1 MYQLAYPTDYF
12 FIFAEIF
19 NMKTS
24 NKSFWKSLLPYLV
37 ALIVFILI
45 AVVYCSPV
53 LDGKVLQAGDSMS
66 WKGMYRE
73 AEVYHQ
79 QTGNYTYWT
88 GSMFSGMPTYQIG
101 GGKAP
106 GLPYYIP
113 FDRIVH
119 FGFTGTLAL
128 ILGYF
133 IGFFILCRSFK
144 INKWLS
150 IVGAM
155 AMAFSSYFFI
165 IIQAGHNTK
174 AATIAM
180 MAPVIAGFILTFRKK
195 YGWGIILTMIF
206 SYIAILRH
214 PQMSYYIIMLIGVLF
229 IAEIYIHIK
238 EKRIKDLLLGTLLF
252 AASLGVSVGT
262 GYMYIQSNREYVKET
277 MRGGHS
283 ELVKKTDSQNK
294 TEGLDLDYA
303 TQWSYGIDETM
314 TLLIPNFKG
323 GSSNY
328 NIGTDSKIFNEL
340 KENGVP
346 RKDAENFCKNVPAY
360 WGTQP
365 FTSGPVY
372 VGAII
377 FFLFVLGL
385 LIVKGPYKWAL
396 LVATLFSILLSWG
409 KNFLPFTELF
419 FNYFPM
425 YDKFRAVSSILVV
438 AEITIPLLGLLALKT
453 IMDKEIPKEKIIKN
467 IYISGGITAG
477 VCLIFALFGGIF
489 YNFVSPNDAQFTS
502 QIPDWLYDGILAERA
517 SMLRNDA
524 WRSFFFIVLAG
535 GLVLFYV
542 KEKMK
547 FAYFVTG
554 IGVLILADMW
564 TVDKRFFN
572 DDNFVTE
579 KQNKNYF
586 KMQPYEEYIL
596 QDKDPNFRV
605 LNLTTNTF
613 NESRTSYYLKSI
625 GGYHAAKLRR
635 YQDLIDEHIS
645 KMNMGVINMLN
656 TKYVITKGNNDEPVP
671 QRNPGAMGNAWFV
684 DSLKVVN
691 TPNEECDA
699 LNTINL
705 SNTAVLDKKFI
716 NFTKDFVPGDDS
728 TASVKLLTYAPDV
741 ITYQSTATRP
751 GTIVFSEIY
760 YPYGWKAYIDDKP
773 VDHFRANYALRA
785 LNVPAGNHN
794 IRFEFR
800 PDSIFKGYIVSL
812 IFILIMYGTILGFI
826 VYAIV
831 KRHRKKTMIQS

>member
-1 MYQLAYPTDYF
+1 
-12 FIFAEIF
+12 
-19 NMKTS
+19 MKTL

-53 LDGKVLQAGDSMS
+53 LDGKVLYAGDALSGT
-66 WKGMYRE
+66 GMGHDV
-73 AEVYHQ
+73 AEYYQ
-79 QTGNYTYWT
+79 NTGNRSFWT
-88 GSMFSGMPTYQIG
+88 GAMFSGMPAYQINNNLPSL
-101 GGKAP
+101 KWLSP
-106 GLPYYIP
+106 ISNIYHLGLP
-113 FDRIVH
+113 
-119 FGFTGTLAL
+119 LAMAV
-128 ILGYF
+128 IF
-133 IGFFILCRSFK
+133 IYLLGFFILLRSFK

-150 IVGAM
+150 IVGAI
-155 AMAFSSYFFI
+155 AITFSSYFFI
-165 IIQAGHNTK
+165 IIGAGHINK
-174 AATIAM
+174 VYGLAYL
-180 MAPVIAGFILTFRKK
+180 APIIAGFILIFRKE
-195 YGWGIILTMIF
+195 YIWGISLTLLF
-206 SYIAILRH
+206 SSIGLMVH
-214 PQMSYYIIMLIGVLF
+214 PQMTYYMCMLLGIFFFTELF
-229 IAEIYIHIK
+229 IHIK
-238 EKRIKDLLLGTLLF
+238 EKRMKDFLVGTLLF
-252 AASLGVSVGT
+252 IASIGIGVGT
-262 GYMYIQSNREYVKET
+262 SYGKMQSNREYVKET

-283 ELVKKTDSQNK
+283 ELVKKTDSENK

-340 KENGVP
+340 KENGVS

-365 FTSGPVY
+365 FTAGPVY

-377 FFLFVLGL
+377 FFLFVLGI
-385 LIVKGPYKWAL
+385 LIVKGPYKWAIL
-396 LVATLFSILLSWG
+396 IATIFSILLSWG

-438 AEITIPLLGLLALKT
+438 AEITIPLLGFLALKT
-453 IMDKEIPKEKIIKN
+453 IMDKEISKERILRN
-467 IYISGGITAG
+467 LYISGGITAG
-477 VCLIFALFGGIF
+477 LCLIFALFGGMF

-502 QIPDWLYDGILAERA
+502 QIPDWLYDGILAERS

-524 WRSFFFIVLAG
+524 WRSFFFIILSG
-535 GLVLFYV
+535 GLIWFYV

-547 FAYFVTG
+547 FGYFVAG

-572 DDNFVTE
+572 DDNFATE
-579 KQNKNYF
+579 KNYKSYF
-586 KMQPYEEYIL
+586 KKQPYEEYLL

-656 TKYVITKGNNDEPVP
+656 TKYVITKGNNEEPIP

-699 LNTINL
+699 LGTINL
-705 SNTAVLDKKFI
+705 TNTAVLDKKFI
-716 NFTKDFVPGDDS
+716 NFTKDFVPGNDS

-741 ITYQSTATRP
+741 ITYQSTASHA

-760 YPYGWKAYIDDKP
+760 YPYGWKAYIDEKP
-773 VDHFRANYALRA
+773 VDHFRADYTLRA

-800 PDSIFKGYIVSL
+800 PDSIYKGEKISFL
-812 IFILIMYGTILGFI
+812 FIFIMYGTIIGLI
-826 VYAIV
+826 TYTIIR
-831 KRHRKKTMIQS
+831 KRKMQKA

>member
-1 MYQLAYPTDYF
+1 
-12 FIFAEIF
+12 
-19 NMKTS
+19 
-24 NKSFWKSLLPYLV
+24 
-37 ALIVFILI
+37 
-45 AVVYCSPV
+45 
-53 LDGKVLQAGDSMS
+53 
-66 WKGMYRE
+66 
-73 AEVYHQ
+73 
-79 QTGNYTYWT
+79 
-88 GSMFSGMPTYQIG
+88 
-101 GGKAP
+101 
-106 GLPYYIP
+106 
-113 FDRIVH
+113 
-119 FGFTGTLAL
+119 
-128 ILGYF
+128 
-133 IGFFILCRSFK
+133 
-144 INKWLS
+144 
-150 IVGAM
+150 
-155 AMAFSSYFFI
+155 
-165 IIQAGHNTK
+165 
-174 AATIAM
+174 
-180 MAPVIAGFILTFRKK
+180 
-195 YGWGIILTMIF
+195 
-206 SYIAILRH
+206 
-214 PQMSYYIIMLIGVLF
+214 
-229 IAEIYIHIK
+229 
-238 EKRIKDLLLGTLLF
+238 
-252 AASLGVSVGT
+252 
-262 GYMYIQSNREYVKET
+262 
-277 MRGGHS
+277 
-283 ELVKKTDSQNK
+283 
-294 TEGLDLDYA
+294 
-303 TQWSYGIDETM
+303 
-314 TLLIPNFKG
+314 
-323 GSSNY
+323 
-328 NIGTDSKIFNEL
+328 
-340 KENGVP
+340 
-346 RKDAENFCKNVPAY
+346 
-360 WGTQP
+360 
-365 FTSGPVY
+365 
-372 VGAII
+372 
-377 FFLFVLGL
+377 
-385 LIVKGPYKWAL
+385 
-396 LVATLFSILLSWG
+396 
-409 KNFLPFTELF
+409 
-419 FNYFPM
+419 
-425 YDKFRAVSSILVV
+425 
-438 AEITIPLLGLLALKT
+438 
-453 IMDKEIPKEKIIKN
+453 MDKEIPKEKIIKN

-477 VCLIFALFGGIF
+477 VCLIFALFGGMF
-489 YNFVSPNDAQFTS
+489 YNFVSPNDTQFTS

-524 WRSFFFIVLAG
+524 WRSFFFILLAG
-535 GLVLFYV
+535 GVVLFYV

-572 DDNFVTE
+572 DDSFVTE

-656 TKYVITKGNNDEPVP
+656 TKYVITKGNNEEPVP
-671 QRNPGAMGNAWFV
+671 QRNPGAMGNAWFI

-716 NFTKDFVPGDDS
+716 NFTKDFVSGNDS
-728 TASVKLLTYAPDV
+728 TASVKLLTYAPDI

-831 KRHRKKTMIQS
+831 KKYRKKPVIES